1 MRRLSTLAL
10 SLTVA
15 ATGVALVS
23 PTAEAASRRHSET
36 VADAAHD
43 VMSLDESTMDDGPTT
58 FTAEPDH
65 RAGDVLSTTA
75 VHAPRTVRMGLREDA
90 LLPGGPTT
98 GQDWS
103 VYGFEV
109 HTSKRRAFVVL
120 VEPSNAAG
128 TRARTHLENSS
139 TGSRL
144 RCAGLST
151 RITAGSVRVVVPR
164 RCIGRPAWVR
174 AGAGTVMF
182 TGDRGYLDDARVTGL
197 GQDAL
202 MSFPRQGARLYR

>member
-1 MRRLSTLAL
+1 MHHRLSTLAL

-23 PTAEAASRRHSET
+23 PAADAASRRHSET

-43 VMSLDESTMDDGPTT
+43 VVSVDESTLDEPGPH
-58 FTAEPDH
+58 FVPDPS
-65 RAGDVLSTTA
+65 RSVGDVLSTTA
-75 VHAPRTVRMGLREDA
+75 VHAPRTVRMSMRVAA
-90 LLPGGPTT
+90 LLPGGSAYADE
-98 GQDWS
+98 GS

-109 HTSKRRAFVVL
+109 QTPRRGSFVAL

-128 TRARTHLENSS
+128 TRARTHLENPS
-139 TGSRL
+139 GRRV

-151 RITAGSVRVVVPR
+151 RITAGRVSVVVPR

-182 TGDRGYLDDARVTGL
+182 TGDQGFLDDARVTGVSE
-197 GQDAL
+197 DAL
-202 MSFPRQGARLYR
+202 MTFPRHGARLYR